1 MATGAPSRRSTLS
14 FRFRAAG
21 GSREPREPREV
32 PPRRRPWRFWAWA
45 IAYVLV
51 STFSFAPS
59 LSFRRVP
66 AAAGSI
72 ATRDVVAP
80 RDLIVPDAAATARRR
95 IEASTEVA
103 PVYDWDTAAPDR
115 LTSEIRRSFKKAR
128 AVAGVERRRGR
139 LPQALRDAFD
149 LPIGDEALSA
159 LAQDGFSTSM
169 EDRILRT
176 GADLYRAGVVDNRE
190 LLAQGRD
197 RGIQL
202 RDVRTGRELRRKDL
216 EEVVEYGSQT
226 KNAVARRLGDSSL
239 KGRALTEVSAFLAA
253 ALRPNLTY
261 DVTETS
267 RRRDE
272 AARSVETVLAR
283 IPRGK
288 VIVRKGDEISP
299 KAAEW
304 IAAVRASAA
313 DPSSWVKVTGILI
326 LQSLAALAF
335 WVDARRQ
342 RRRRRERGPEIVYSS
357 ILCAGILFALLTRG
371 SFVLTQSLSS
381 SFEGS
386 AWAAHTYYAIPFAAG
401 SIMAS
406 LVAGMGPALLFAAV
420 HAIGAG
426 VLMGQS
432 FTFVLFALVGSLAG
446 IFGIGKLRSR
456 SVLLSMGGIVAAAN
470 LVSITAIALLNGEA
484 RGWDFLA
491 DVLGGLAGG
500 WFVAMVV
507 GIFLPVFEHL
517 FHVTTD
523 IRLLELSNQNLPLL
537 RTLALEAPGTYQHSL
552 VLGHLSEAAAEAI
565 GADALLARVA
575 GYYHDIGKTK
585 MPDYFIENQPKGAN
599 RHDRLEPSM
608 SALVISMH
616 VKEGVELARKARLP
630 EQLVAAIR
638 EHHGTKLIR
647 YFYQKALTK
656 SGPGDSAVRETE
668 YRHQGPKP
676 TTRVNG
682 ILMIA
687 DAVEAASRTLIEP
700 TPAKIRAMIQTIV
713 DDCLRDGQF
722 DDCDLTMRDLAI
734 IVDTLERTVSNIYHH
749 RIDYPGFEFNRGS
762 RRRTGEAPSAA
773 ASEAGSARPSGS
785 RVSDTR

>member
-1 MATGAPSRRSTLS
+1 MGPGAPSRRSTITLRGS
-14 FRFRAAG
+14 G
-21 GSREPREPREV
+21 GAPREPGQ
-32 PPRRRPWRFWAWA
+32 PAKQRRPWRFWAWA
-45 IAYVLV
+45 VAYVFAT
-51 STFSFAPS
+51 TFAFAPAF
-59 LSFRRVP
+59 SFRRAP
-66 AAAGSI
+66 ARAGEI
-72 ATRDVVAP
+72 ATRDVIAP
-80 RDLIVPDAAATARRR
+80 RDLIVPDAAATAHRRV
-95 IEASTEVA
+95 EAAAEVL

-115 LTSEIRRSFKKAR
+115 LTAEIRGSFSKAR
-128 AVAGVERRRGR
+128 AAETGGRRRNG
-139 LPQALRDAFD
+139 LPPALRDAFD
-149 LPIGDEALSA
+149 LPVGDEALLA
-159 LAQDGFSTSM
+159 LAGLQFSPAI
-169 EDRILRT
+169 EERLLQA

-190 LLAQGRD
+190 LLSDSHD
-197 RGIQL
+197 RGIVL
-202 RDVRTGRELRRKDL
+202 RDTRSGRELRRKDL
-216 EEVVEYGSQT
+216 SDVVEYGSQT
-226 KNAVARRLGDSSL
+226 KNAVAKRLAAGPL
-239 KGRALTEVSAFLAA
+239 AGRALTEVSAFLAA
-253 ALRPNLTY
+253 GLRPNLTY
-261 DVTETS
+261 DATETL
-267 RRRDE
+267 RRRQE
-272 AARSVETVLAR
+272 AARSVETVLTR

-313 DPSSWVKVTGILI
+313 DPSSWVKVMGIVI
-326 LQSLAALAF
+326 LQLLAAAAF

-342 RRRRRERGPEIVYSS
+342 RRRRRERRPEMVYAS
-357 ILCAGILFALLTRG
+357 ILAAGILFSLLTRG
-371 SFVLTQSLSS
+371 AFVLAQGLSS

-401 SIMAS
+401 SIMVS

-426 VLMGQS
+426 ILMGQS
-432 FTFVLFALVGSLAG
+432 FPFVLFALVGSLAG
-446 IFGIGKLRSR
+446 IFVIGKLRSR
-456 SVLLSMGGIVAAAN
+456 SVLLGMGAIVAAAN
-470 LVSITAIALLNGEA
+470 LVSISAIAFLNGEA
-484 RGWDFLA
+484 RGWDFAA

-500 WFVAMVV
+500 WFVAMIV
-507 GIFLPVFEHL
+507 GVFLPVFEHL

-552 VLGHLSEAAAEAI
+552 VLGHLAEAAAEAV

-608 SALVISMH
+608 SALVIAAH
-616 VKEGVELARKARLP
+616 VKEGVDLATKARLP
-630 EQLVAAIR
+630 EQLVSAIS

-656 SGPGDSAVRETE
+656 SGPEDSPIRETE
-668 YRHQGPKP
+668 YRHSGPRP

-700 TPAKIRAMIQTIV
+700 SPARIRAMIQTIV

-749 RIDYPGFEFNRGS
+749 RIDYPGFEFNRGFS
-762 RRRTGEAPSAA
+762 RRKTGEAPTHDSAA
-773 ASEAGSARPSGS
+773 PRPSGTRASES
-785 RVSDTR
+785 R